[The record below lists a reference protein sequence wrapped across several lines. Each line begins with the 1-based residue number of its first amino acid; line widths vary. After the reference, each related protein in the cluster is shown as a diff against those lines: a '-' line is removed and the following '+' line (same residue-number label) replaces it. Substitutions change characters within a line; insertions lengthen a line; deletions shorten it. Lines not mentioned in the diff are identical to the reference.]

1 MASADT
7 CSHVKGKTFNLNWD
21 ATAPDA
27 SASLHARPS
36 SVDHPPHY
44 RSGGMEAID
53 VIEAFGL
60 GFNLGNVAK
69 YVLRAGRKA
78 DALEDLM
85 KARWYLD
92 REVARLEDAARVAGW
107 REWAVEGGS

>member
-1 MASADT
+1 MASDDINKKMK
-7 CSHVKGKTFNLNWD
+7 SEEY
-21 ATAPDA
+21 ATDD
-27 SASLHARPS
+27 SSTTRKS
-36 SVDHPPHY
+36 SVDHPQHY

-85 KARWYLD
+85 KARWYLN
-92 REVARLEDAARVAGW
+92 REIARMENVVRFDGARKLDV
-107 REWAVEGGS
+107 

>member
-1 MASADT
+1 MTDAERPRFTSGT
-7 CSHVKGKTFNLNWD
+7 HCSRVD
-21 ATAPDA
+21 AAA
-27 SASLHARPS
+27 ARPS

-44 RSGGMEAID
+44 RAGGVEAID

-60 GFNLGNVAK
+60 GFGLGNVAK

-92 REVARLEDAARVAGW
+92 REIARLEDAARVAW
-107 REWAVEGGS
+107 HRKWAEGGGA

>member
-1 MASADT
+1 MASDDIN
-7 CSHVKGKTFNLNWD
+7 KEMKD
-21 ATAPDA
+21 EEYAPYA
-27 SASLHARPS
+27 SSQSRKS
-36 SVDHPPHY
+36 SVDHPQHY
-44 RSGGMEAID
+44 RSGGIEAID

-69 YVLRAGRKA
+69 YVLRTGRKA

-92 REVARLEDAARVAGW
+92 REIARMENDARYTK
-107 REWAVEGGS
+107 GGS

>member
-1 MASADT
+1 MASDDINKKMK
-7 CSHVKGKTFNLNWD
+7 SEEY
-21 ATAPDA
+21 ATDA
-27 SASLHARPS
+27 SSTTRKSA
-36 SVDHPPHY
+36 VDHPHHY
-44 RSGGMEAID
+44 RSGGIEAID

-92 REVARLEDAARVAGW
+92 REIARMENAVRVDVARKLDV
-107 REWAVEGGS
+107 

>member
-1 MASADT
+1 MASDDINNKMKAEAYNT
-7 CSHVKGKTFNLNWD
+7 
-21 ATAPDA
+21 DA
-27 SASLHARPS
+27 SSTTRKS
-36 SVDHPPHY
+36 SVDHPQHY
-44 RSGGMEAID
+44 RSGGIEAID

-85 KARWYLD
+85 KAQWYLN
-92 REVARLEDAARVAGW
+92 REIARMENAARYTK
-107 REWAVEGGS
+107 GGS